1 MRRFCS
7 SSILFLLICG
17 ASLLSAKSSS
27 LSLVLPFS
35 FFFFCFSDLRRHYI
49 VSTIV
54 ALVVLFV
61 LDVSVMNKLSLSL
74 LIRRQYS
81 PSFFFFCLQPGFPLC
96 LGYLYMY
103 VHICPFFCFVLRECH
118 ARKHAHPHSLWMH
131 VSYVLWMHVSIHMK
145 GTVLTRKGKAKRTG
159 TRKRNR
165 STYIHMTLTALHS
178 TKPLL

>member
-17 ASLLSAKSSS
+17 ASLLSAKFSS

-81 PSFFFFCLQPGFPLC
+81 PSFFFFCLQPGQVFLFVWGICICMYIFALFSALC
-96 LGYLYMY
+96 CVSVTLANTRTRTHYECMYLMYYECMYLY
-103 VHICPFFCFVLRECH
+103 I
-118 ARKHAHPHSLWMH
+118 
-131 VSYVLWMHVSIHMK
+131 
-145 GTVLTRKGKAKRTG
+145 
-159 TRKRNR
+159 
-165 STYIHMTLTALHS
+165 
-178 TKPLL
+178 